1 MVIVD
6 TLYVIISMVVVDA
19 STNRLRSFFTIT
31 QSVHIADGYVI
42 SMVVVDTLYVIISM
56 VIVDTSTN
64 RLRSFF
70 TITQSVHIADGYV
83 ISMVVVDT
91 LYVISMVVVHT
102 SYVIISIV
110 IVDTSTNRLRSFFTI
125 TQSVHIAA
133 DCSDDIE
140 ISFLPFSPGVYQCAL
155 ILSDDSVGELLYLIN
170 GTAHLPL
177 PEKLPMLDNSSG
189 KMYYIQLLCR
199 L

>member
-56 VIVDTSTN
+56 
-64 RLRSFF
+64 
-70 TITQSVHIADGYV
+70 
-83 ISMVVVDT
+83 
-91 LYVISMVVVHT
+91 
-102 SYVIISIV
+102 V